1 MFSNWKQ
8 SLDRYLTS
16 SPEDSYIDNW
26 FDTFFEGFSEDFFE
40 DNEEWVLDEKG
51 QCDKWAWRLY
61 NDGYTPDEA
70 SRIIERSFKVY
81 KL

>member
-26 FDTFFEGFSEDFFE
+26 FDTFFEGFSENFFE

-51 QCDKWAWRLY
+51 
-61 NDGYTPDEA
+61 
-70 SRIIERSFKVY
+70 
-81 KL
+81 